1 MLKFILKKNLLISFF
16 IFFTF
21 FLGFILN
28 ENSAGGGK
36 IDYIHITNNFILF
49 ENNNFFE
56 IQWSLYS
63 SSTLP
68 IYYFIAG
75 IFYQYN
81 PLFIKIFNF
90 TLSLCSIYLFNLVLK
105 IKFNVKKEKNNN
117 ILILS
122 SLPLLSPYFRT
133 STFWGLEEITAY
145 FFFLSSIFFF
155 YISSKKK
162 SELYKY
168 LAILFSTLAFF
179 ARLNFIFL
187 PIFFLFYY
195 LKKNQFIL
203 SGDNLKKIFFFI
215 IIISPSLYFFYKF
228 KSDMPGG
235 GNRINFQIS
244 NLPIIFSIIFLYLI
258 PFLLVNINMLK
269 EQITKSIYIYSIIII
284 FIFFISLSFFAIS
297 PKYEEVGG
305 GFFYKI
311 FFKLNIFDEYFT
323 LKKYLFVF
331 LSTLGIFFSILI
343 SIKNFFFIFYL
354 IFSIIIF
361 INIDIVFQEY
371 FDPLIFFIT
380 ILFTNL
386 ITKKNLSDFIQYYI
400 LFSIILLVLSIIHKH
415 YLLGI

>member
-1 MLKFILKKNLLISFF
+1 MLKFISKKNLLIPLF

-21 FLGFILN
+21 FLGFILQ

-36 IDYIHITNNFILF
+36 IDNIHITNNFILF

-90 TLSLCSIYLFNLVLK
+90 ILSLCSIYLFYLILK
-105 IKFNVKKEKNNN
+105 IKFNVKKNNNNN

-122 SLPLLSPYFRT
+122 CLPLLSPYFRT

-145 FFFLSSIFFF
+145 FFFLCSTFFF

-162 SELYKY
+162 IELYKY
-168 LAILFSTLAFF
+168 LAIFFSILAFF
-179 ARLNFIFL
+179 SRLNLIFL
-187 PIFFLFYY
+187 PIFFLFSY
-195 LKKNQFIL
+195 LKKNHSSL
-203 SGDNLKKIFFFI
+203 SLGNLKKIFFFI

-258 PFLLVNINMLK
+258 PLILVNINILK
-269 EQITKSIYIYSIIII
+269 EQIKGNKYIYSIIII
-284 FIFFISLSFFAIS
+284 FIFFILLISFGIS

-331 LSTLGIFFSILI
+331 FSTLGIFFSMII
-343 SIKNFFFIFYL
+343 AIKNIFFIFYL
-354 IFSIIIF
+354 IFTTIVF

-371 FDPLIFFIT
+371 FDPLIFFIIT
-380 ILFTNL
+380 LFTNL
-386 ITKKNLSDFIQYYI
+386 ITKKNLSSFTQHYL

-415 YLLGI
+415 YLLRI

>member
-1 MLKFILKKNLLISFF
+1 MLKFTSKKNLLISLF
-16 IFFTF
+16 IFLTF
-21 FLGFILN
+21 FLGFIFQ

-36 IDYIHITNNFILF
+36 IDNIHITNNFILF

-68 IYYFIAG
+68 IYYLIAG

-81 PLFIKIFNF
+81 PLFIKVFNF
-90 TLSLCSIYLFNLVLK
+90 TLSLCSIYIFNLILK
-105 IKFNVKKEKNNN
+105 LKFNIKKENNN

-122 SLPLLSPYFRT
+122 CLPLLSPYFRT

-145 FFFLSSIFFF
+145 FFFLSSVFFF
-155 YISSKKK
+155 YISFKKK

-179 ARLNFIFL
+179 SRLNLIFL
-187 PIFFLFYY
+187 PIFFLFFY
-195 LKKNQFIL
+195 LKKNKFIL
-203 SGDNLKKIFFFI
+203 NGSNLKKILFFI
-215 IIISPSLYFFYKF
+215 TIISPSFYFFYIF

-258 PFLLVNINMLK
+258 PFMLVNINILK
-269 EQITKSIYIYSIIII
+269 EQIKRNKYIYIIITT
-284 FIFFISLSFFAIS
+284 FVFFFFLSFFAIS

-305 GFFYKI
+305 GFLYKI
-311 FFKLNIFDEYFT
+311 FFKLNIFDEYFI

-331 LSTLGIFFSILI
+331 LSTLGIFFSIII
-343 SIKNFFFIFYL
+343 SIKNFFFIFYI
-354 IFSIIIF
+354 IFSIIVF

-386 ITKKNLSDFIQYYI
+386 ITKKNLSNFITNYL
-400 LFSIILLVLSIIHKH
+400 LFSIILLILSIIHKH
-415 YLLGI
+415 YLLRI